1 MFLMNTWYVA
11 CTSADL
17 GHKPLGRTICNQRM
31 VFFRNAEQQA
41 VAVEDFCPHRGS
53 PLSLGRLQDG
63 KLGCG

>member
-17 GHKPLGRTICNQRM
+17 AEKPLGRTICNQNM

-41 VAVEDFCPHRGS
+41 VAV
-53 PLSLGRLQDG
+53 
-63 KLGCG
+63 